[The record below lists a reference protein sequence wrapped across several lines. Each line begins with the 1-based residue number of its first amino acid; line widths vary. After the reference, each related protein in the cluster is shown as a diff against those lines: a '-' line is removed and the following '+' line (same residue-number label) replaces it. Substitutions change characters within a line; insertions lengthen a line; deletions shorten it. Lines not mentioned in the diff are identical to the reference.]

1 MANTMTTTFADWMAK
16 VDAIVYRKQGCSV
29 HDLPDCCFADW
40 YDDDMSPAR
49 AAAKAIRAAREE

>member
-1 MANTMTTTFADWMAK
+1 MATTTFADWMAK

-49 AAAKAIRAAREE
+49 AAAKAIRSAREE